1 MSNFWIGNIYL
12 LLAMLCASGSQ
23 ILLKAL
29 LNETGLIG
37 FKWSFAQVLCSQGR
51 ALRILM
57 VLAMLIA
64 GFLLWIMSLN
74 RLNISYAY
82 PVACSSTLLITF
94 FSVFFLNEAIS
105 VRMWTGT
112 VFIVL
117 GTILLVPSQ

>member
-1 MSNFWIGNIYL
+1 
-12 LLAMLCASGSQ
+12 MLCASGSHL
-23 ILLKAL
+23 LLKAL

-37 FKWSFAQVLCSQGR
+37 FNWSSAQSLYSQGR
-51 ALRILM
+51 TLRILM
-57 VLAMLIA
+57 SLAMLIA
-64 GFLLWIMSLN
+64 GFVLWIMSLN

-105 VRMWTGT
+105 MRMWTGT
-112 VFIVL
+112 IFIVL

>member
-1 MSNFWIGNIYL
+1 
-12 LLAMLCASGSQ
+12 
-23 ILLKAL
+23 
-29 LNETGLIG
+29 
-37 FKWSFAQVLCSQGR
+37 
-51 ALRILM
+51 
-57 VLAMLIA
+57 
-64 GFLLWIMSLN
+64 MSLN

-94 FSVFFLNEAIS
+94 FSVFFLNKAIS